1 METQLQGRQT
11 QTVTTLI
18 KNQIFKAIRRKHTLP
33 NYKLRFKPFFHH
45 LIDHEVDSNEVM
57 IPNGTLNISVREITR
72 LNAPNHITDIYCT
85 ITLSSYRWA
94 KAKQRDD
101 QNLVIEVDVEIHKA
115 KNQQIGIVFKQTDQ
129 VLVESVIKNT
139 PAAKGGVKKGDI
151 LLSVEGIKVSHIK
164 EVAKILKTLSKSH
177 IMLRLERMINGVIK
191 NDAILDDFTD
201 VYEDFNTI
209 SFTKNTESVQIGGD
223 PTNKIKER
231 AGEQL
236 LHIHRCIRKYI

>member
-1 METQLQGRQT
+1 MQSQ
-11 QTVTTLI
+11 VTSLI

-45 LIDHEVDSNEVM
+45 LIDHEVDSNEV
-57 IPNGTLNISVREITR
+57 IHPSGTLKITVREITR

-85 ITLSSYRWA
+85 ITLSTYRWT

-101 QNLVIEVDVEIHKA
+101 QNLVIEIDIEIHKA

-129 VLVESVIKNT
+129 VMVESVIKNT
-139 PAAKGGVKKGDI
+139 PAAKGNVKKADI
-151 LLSVEGIKVSHIK
+151 LLAVDGTKVTHIK
-164 EVAKILKTLSKSH
+164 EVAKILKTLNKSH
-177 IMLRLERMINGVIK
+177 ILLRLERTINGVIK

-209 SFTKNTESVQIGGD
+209 SFSKNTESVQIGGGD
-223 PTNKIKER
+223 SATNKLKDR
-231 AGEQL
+231 AGTE
-236 LHIHRCIRKYI
+236 